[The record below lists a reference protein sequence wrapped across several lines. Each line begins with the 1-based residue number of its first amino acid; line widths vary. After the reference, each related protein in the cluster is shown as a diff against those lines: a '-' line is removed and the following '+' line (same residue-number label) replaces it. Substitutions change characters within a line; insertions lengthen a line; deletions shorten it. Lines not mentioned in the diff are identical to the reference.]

1 MLLVIGIILIHI
13 AIIHFGSLILTRKVV
28 SITVVNFPSSKMVI
42 FSHCKD
48 KNMNHTLDDKQNKF
62 YPVPHPEV
70 GLNSQKLFLLSI

>member
-13 AIIHFGSLILTRKVV
+13 AIIHFGSLILVNLV
-28 SITVVNFPSSKMVI
+28 SITVVNFPSFKMVI